1 MLHLP
6 HCFKP
11 SLMLYNGSKEVL
23 GMAYQPEAELEK
35 KLYSQLVN
43 QGYKA
48 VQIPDYEAL
57 LDNFKQQLNIFNKHK
72 LNGQPLTDTE
82 FKRILTL
89 IEGKSIYDS
98 AKILRDKLLI
108 EREDGTQLYVELMN
122 TKDWCKNLFQVT
134 TQTTV
139 KGIYTNR
146 YDVTILINGLPLVQI
161 ELKRRGLDFK
171 EAFNQIQ
178 RYRRHSFNGLYR
190 FLQIFVVSNGVDT
203 KYFSNSDYDI
213 QFGFTF
219 FWSDENNELI
229 TNLRDFAGTFL
240 KTCHLA
246 KMISRYM
253 VINDTDKALMVMRP
267 YQVYAVEAL
276 VRRATETNN
285 NGFIWHTTGSGK
297 TLTSFKAGQI
307 LADEESIKKVFFLV
321 DRQDLDSQTIAEFNK
336 FQKGAVDRTDK
347 TEILIEQIKNPM
359 KRFIVT
365 TIQKM
370 NNAIK
375 NPKYTKV
382 MEPYKQEH
390 VVFIIDEC
398 HRSQFGDMRK
408 EIDHHFQNAQYF
420 GFTGT
425 PRFVENKS
433 QDGRTTAD
441 LFEKC
446 LHYYLIKD
454 AIRDGNVLGFSVE
467 YIRTFNANIDENDKT
482 KVQAIDTDEVWHDER
497 RLNLIA
503 DHILNNH
510 ARRSK
515 SKGYCAMFAVD
526 SIPTLIKYYDIFKA
540 KNHDF
545 KIAGIYSYGQ
555 NEESDGTGE
564 HSRESLD
571 RIIADYNKI
580 YDTDYSTE
588 TWDRYFSD
596 VSKKMKKAQIDILL
610 VVKMFL
616 TGFDSKPLNTLYV
629 DKNMVY
635 HDLLQAYS
643 RTNRVEKSTKPYGN
657 IVCYRNLK
665 DHTDA
670 AIQLFSRTDNV
681 DTVLMGSYDEYLK
694 VFKEAIKNLRNITVI
709 PEEVDEL
716 EREEDKRKFIIAFK
730 NVTKLLQRL
739 QSFSDFEFN
748 EKELTISQQSY
759 EDFKS
764 KYFKLYED
772 FKRSEVPKE
781 SILHDI
787 DFELELMHTDKINV
801 GYILNLLAGLNTEN
815 ETERD
820 KEIRFIK
827 QELDRA
833 SDPKLRLKI
842 ELIKNFL
849 DKVAPTL
856 SSNESVMDAY
866 HRYEEEMS
874 EQELST
880 FAKEI
885 DIEDSVLR
893 EQVATYGYSNIIEKD
908 TIMDSL
914 PGSFLKK
921 NKAIKAITSF
931 IHEFTEKYGA

>member
-1 MLHLP
+1 M
-6 HCFKP
+6 
-11 SLMLYNGSKEVL
+11 G
-23 GMAYQPEAELEK
+23 YQPEAQLEK
-35 KLYSQLVN
+35 NLHSQLVN
-43 QGYKA
+43 QGYKSVKIA
-48 VQIPDYEAL
+48 DYDAL
-57 LDNFKQQLNIFNKHK
+57 LTNFKNQLNQFNEHK
-72 LNGQPLTDTE
+72 LDGQPLTDIE

-139 KGIYTNR
+139 KGTYTNR

-178 RYRRHSFNGLYR
+178 RYRRHTFNGLYR

-219 FWSDENNELI
+219 FWTDENNELI
-229 TNLRDFAGTFL
+229 TNLQDFASAFL
-240 KTCHLA
+240 KPCHLA

-276 VRRATETNN
+276 VQRATETNN
-285 NGFIWHTTGSGK
+285 NGYIWHTTGSGK

-307 LADEESIKKVFFLV
+307 LADEESIKKVFFLI

-347 TEILIEQIKNPM
+347 TEILIEQIQNPM

-370 NNAIK
+370 NNAVK
-375 NPKYTKV
+375 NPKYAKV
-382 MEPYKQEH
+382 MEPYKQDH

-408 EIDHHFQNAQYF
+408 EIDQHFKNAQYF

-446 LHYYLIKD
+446 LHHYLIKD

-467 YIRTFNANIDENDKT
+467 YIRTFNANIDETDDT
-482 KVQAIDTDEVWHDER
+482 KVQAINTDEVWHDER
-497 RLNLIA
+497 RLNLVA
-503 DHILNNH
+503 DHIIDNH
-510 ARRSK
+510 LRRSK

-526 SIPTLIKYYDIFKA
+526 SIPTLIKYYDIFKS
-540 KNHDF
+540 KNHDL

-555 NEESDGTGE
+555 NEDSDGTGE

-571 RIIADYNKI
+571 RMIVDYNKM
-580 YDTDYSTE
+580 YDTDFSTE

-596 VSKKMKKAQIDILL
+596 VSKKAKNAQVDILL

-665 DHTDA
+665 DNTDA
-670 AIQLFSRTDNV
+670 AIKLFSRTDNV

-694 VFKEAIKNLRNITVI
+694 AFKEAVKNLRGIAVI

-716 EREEDKRKFIIAFK
+716 EREEDKRQFIIAFK
-730 NVTKLLQRL
+730 NVTKFLQRL
-739 QSFSDFEFN
+739 QSFSDFEFD
-748 EKELTISQQSY
+748 ETELTISQQSY

-764 KYFKLYED
+764 KYFKVYEN

-801 GYILNLLAGLNTEN
+801 SYILNLIASLNTEN
-815 ETERD
+815 EKERD

-827 QELDRA
+827 QELDHA

-842 ELIKNFL
+842 ELIKGFL

-856 SSNESVMDAY
+856 TPAESVIDAY
-866 HRYEEEMS
+866 NRYEEEMS
-874 EQELST
+874 DQELTT
-880 FAKEI
+880 FAKEVN
-885 DIEDSVLR
+885 IEDSVLR
-893 EQVATYGYSNIIEKD
+893 EQVSTYEYSNLIEKNA
-908 TIMDSL
+908 IMDSL
-914 PGSFLKK
+914 SGSFLKK
-921 NKAIKAITSF
+921 NKAIKAISSF
-931 IHEFTEKYGA
+931 IRDFTEKYGA

>member
-1 MLHLP
+1 M
-6 HCFKP
+6 
-11 SLMLYNGSKEVL
+11 G
-23 GMAYQPEAELEK
+23 YQSEAQLEK
-35 KLYSQLVN
+35 NLHTQLVN
-43 QGYKA
+43 LGYQPVKIA
-48 VQIPDYEAL
+48 DYEAL
-57 LDNFKQQLNIFNKHK
+57 LTNFKNQLNQFNEHK
-72 LNGQPLTDTE
+72 LDGHPLTDIE

-108 EREDGTQLYVELMN
+108 EREDGSQLYVELMN

-139 KGIYTNR
+139 KGTYTNR

-178 RYRRHSFNGLYR
+178 RYRRHTFHGLYR

-203 KYFSNSDYDI
+203 KYFSNSDFDI

-229 TNLRDFAGTFL
+229 TNLQNFASAFL
-240 KTCHLA
+240 KPCHLA

-276 VRRATETNN
+276 VQRATETNN
-285 NGFIWHTTGSGK
+285 NGYIWHTTGSGK

-307 LADEESIKKVFFLV
+307 LADEERIKKVFFLV
-321 DRQDLDSQTIAEFNK
+321 DRQDLDSQTISEFNK

-347 TEILIEQIKNPM
+347 TEILIEQIQNPM

-370 NNAIK
+370 NNAVK
-375 NPKYTKV
+375 NPKYAQV
-382 MEPYKQEH
+382 MEPYKQER

-408 EIDHHFQNAQYF
+408 EIDQHFQNAQYF

-446 LHYYLIKD
+446 LHHYLIKD

-467 YIRTFNANIDENDKT
+467 YIRTFNAKIDETDDT
-482 KVQAIDTDEVWHDER
+482 EVQAIDTDEVWHDER
-497 RLNLIA
+497 RLNLVA
-503 DHILNNH
+503 DHIIDNH
-510 ARRSK
+510 LRRSK
-515 SKGYCAMFAVD
+515 SKGYCAMFTVD
-526 SIPTLIKYYDIFKA
+526 SIPTLIKYYDILKS
-540 KNHDF
+540 KNHDL

-555 NEESDGTGE
+555 NEDSDGTGE
-564 HSRESLD
+564 HSREALD
-571 RIIADYNKI
+571 RMIADYNTM
-580 YDTDYSTE
+580 YDTDFSTE

-596 VSKKMKKAQIDILL
+596 VSKKVKNAQIDILL

-665 DHTDA
+665 DNTDD
-670 AIQLFSRTDNV
+670 AIKLFSRTDNV
-681 DTVLMGSYDEYLK
+681 DTVLMGSYEEYLQA
-694 VFKEAIKNLRNITVI
+694 FREAVKNLRKITVI

-716 EREEDKRKFIIAFK
+716 EREEDKRQFIIAFK
-730 NVTKLLQRL
+730 NVTKFLQRL
-739 QSFSDFEFN
+739 QSFSDFKFDET
-748 EKELTISQQSY
+748 ELTISQQSY

-764 KYFKLYED
+764 KYFKVYED

-801 GYILNLLAGLNTEN
+801 SYILNLIANLNTEN
-815 ETERD
+815 EKERD

-827 QELDRA
+827 QELDHA

-842 ELIKNFL
+842 ELIKGFL

-856 SSNESVMDAY
+856 APHESVMDAY
-866 HRYEEEMS
+866 NRYEEEMS
-874 EQELST
+874 EQELAT
-880 FAKEI
+880 FAKEV

-893 EQVATYGYSNIIEKD
+893 EQVSTYEYSNLIEKNA
-908 TIMDSL
+908 IMDSL
-914 PGSFLKK
+914 SGSFLKK

-931 IHEFTEKYGA
+931 IRDFAEKYGA

>member
-1 MLHLP
+1 M
-6 HCFKP
+6 
-11 SLMLYNGSKEVL
+11 
-23 GMAYQPEAELEK
+23 
-35 KLYSQLVN
+35 
-43 QGYKA
+43 
-48 VQIPDYEAL
+48 
-57 LDNFKQQLNIFNKHK
+57 
-72 LNGQPLTDTE
+72 
-82 FKRILTL
+82 
-89 IEGKSIYDS
+89 
-98 AKILRDKLLI
+98 
-108 EREDGTQLYVELMN
+108 
-122 TKDWCKNLFQVT
+122 
-134 TQTTV
+134 
-139 KGIYTNR
+139 
-146 YDVTILINGLPLVQI
+146 
-161 ELKRRGLDFK
+161 
-171 EAFNQIQ
+171 
-178 RYRRHSFNGLYR
+178 
-190 FLQIFVVSNGVDT
+190 
-203 KYFSNSDYDI
+203 
-213 QFGFTF
+213 
-219 FWSDENNELI
+219 
-229 TNLRDFAGTFL
+229 
-240 KTCHLA
+240 
-246 KMISRYM
+246 
-253 VINDTDKALMVMRP
+253 
-267 YQVYAVEAL
+267 
-276 VRRATETNN
+276 
-285 NGFIWHTTGSGK
+285 
-297 TLTSFKAGQI
+297 TSFKAGQI
-307 LADEESIKKVFFLV
+307 LSDEESIKKVFFLV

-347 TEILIEQIKNPM
+347 TEILIEQIQNPM

-375 NPKYTKV
+375 NPKYVKI
-382 MEPYKQEH
+382 MEPYKQEK

-425 PRFVENKS
+425 PRFIENKS

-441 LFEKC
+441 LFDKC

-467 YIRTFNANIDENDKT
+467 YVRTFNANIDETDAT

-497 RLNLIA
+497 RLNLVA
-503 DHILNNH
+503 DHIIDNH
-510 ARRSK
+510 QRRSK

-526 SIPTLIKYYDIFKA
+526 SIPTLIKYYDIFKS
-540 KNHDF
+540 KNHDL
-545 KIAGIYSYGQ
+545 KIAGIFSYGQ

-564 HSRESLD
+564 HSREALD
-571 RIIADYNKI
+571 RMISDYNQM
-580 YDTDYSTE
+580 YDTDFSTE

-596 VSKKMKKAQIDILL
+596 VSKKVKNAQIDILL

-665 DHTDA
+665 EKTDE
-670 AIQLFSRTDNV
+670 AIKLFSRTDNV

-694 VFKEAIKNLRNITVI
+694 AFKEAVKNLRDVAVI

-716 EREEDKRKFIIAFK
+716 EREEDKRQFIIAFK
-730 NVTKLLQRL
+730 NVTKFLQRL
-739 QSFSDFEFN
+739 QSFSDFEFD
-748 EKELTISQQSY
+748 ETELTISQQSY

-764 KYFKLYED
+764 KYFKVYED

-801 GYILNLLAGLNTEN
+801 SYILNLVANLNTEN
-815 ETERD
+815 EKERD

-827 QELDRA
+827 QELDHA

-842 ELIKNFL
+842 ELIKGFL

-856 SSNESVMDAY
+856 AANESVMDAY
-866 HRYEEEMS
+866 NRYEEEMS

-880 FAKEI
+880 FAKQVN
-885 DIEDSVLR
+885 IEDSVLR
-893 EQVATYGYSNIIEKD
+893 EQVSAYEYSSLIEKNE
-908 TIMDSL
+908 IMDNLS
-914 PGSFLKK
+914 GSFLKK

-931 IHEFTEKYGA
+931 IRDFTEKYGA

>member
-1 MLHLP
+1 M
-6 HCFKP
+6 
-11 SLMLYNGSKEVL
+11 G
-23 GMAYQPEAELEK
+23 YQPEAQLEK
-35 KLYSQLVN
+35 NLHKQLVD
-43 QGYKA
+43 QGYKP
-48 VQIPDYEAL
+48 VKIKDYEAL
-57 LDNFKQQLNIFNKHK
+57 LANFKQQLNIFNEHK
-72 LNGQPLTDTE
+72 LNGQPLSDIE
-82 FKRILTL
+82 FNRILTL

-139 KGIYTNR
+139 KGTYTNR

-178 RYRRHSFNGLYR
+178 RYRRHTFNGLYR

-219 FWSDENNELI
+219 FWSDEKNELI
-229 TNLRDFAGTFL
+229 TNLQEFSSAFL
-240 KTCHLA
+240 KPCHLA

-253 VINDTDKALMVMRP
+253 IINDTDKALMVMRP

-276 VRRATETNN
+276 VQRATETKN
-285 NGFIWHTTGSGK
+285 NGYIWHTTGSGK

-321 DRQDLDSQTIAEFNK
+321 DRQDLDSQTISEFNK

-347 TEILIEQIKNPM
+347 TEILIEQIQNPM

-375 NPKYTKV
+375 NPKYAKI
-382 MEPYKQEH
+382 MAPYKQER

-408 EIDHHFQNAQYF
+408 EIDQHFQGAQYF

-446 LHYYLIKD
+446 LHHYLIKD

-467 YIRTFNANIDENDKT
+467 YIRTFNANIDESDKT
-482 KVQAIDTDEVWHDER
+482 EVHAINTDEVWHDER
-497 RLNLIA
+497 RLNLVA
-503 DHILNNH
+503 DHIIDNH
-510 ARRSK
+510 QRRSK
-515 SKGYCAMFAVD
+515 SKGYCGMFAVD
-526 SIPTLIKYYDIFKA
+526 SIATLIKYYHILKS
-540 KNHDF
+540 KNHDL

-555 NEESDGTGE
+555 NEDSDGTSE
-564 HSRESLD
+564 HSREALD
-571 RIIADYNKI
+571 RMISDYNKI
-580 YDTDYSTE
+580 YETDFSTE

-596 VSKKMKKAQIDILL
+596 VSKKVKNAQVDILL

-629 DKNMVY
+629 DKKMVY
-635 HDLLQAYS
+635 HDLVQAYS

-657 IVCYRNLK
+657 IVNYRNLK
-665 DHTDA
+665 DNTDE
-670 AIQLFSRTDNV
+670 AIKLFSRTDNV
-681 DTVLMGSYDEYLK
+681 DTVLMGSYEEYLK
-694 VFKEAIKNLRNITVI
+694 AFKDAVKNLRSIAVI

-730 NVTKLLQRL
+730 SVTKFLQRL
-739 QSFSDFEFN
+739 QSFSDFKFD

-764 KYFKLYED
+764 KYFKVYED
-772 FKRSEVPKE
+772 FKRSEIPKE

-801 GYILNLLAGLNTEN
+801 SYILNLIATLNTEN
-815 ETERD
+815 NKERD

-827 QELDRA
+827 QELDHA

-842 ELIKNFL
+842 ELIKGFL

-856 SSNESVMDAY
+856 TPSDSVMDAY
-866 HRYEEEMS
+866 NRYEEAMS
-874 EQELST
+874 EQELES
-880 FAKEI
+880 FAKRVDI
-885 DIEDSVLR
+885 DDGVLR
-893 EQVATYGYSNIIEKD
+893 EQVSTYEYSNLIEKNV
-908 TIMDSL
+908 IMDSL

-931 IHEFTEKYGA
+931 IHDFSEKYGA

>member
-1 MLHLP
+1 M
-6 HCFKP
+6 
-11 SLMLYNGSKEVL
+11 MG
-23 GMAYQPEAELEK
+23 YQSEAQLEK
-35 KLYSQLVN
+35 NLHTQLVN
-43 QGYKA
+43 QGYQPVRIA
-48 VQIPDYEAL
+48 DYSAL
-57 LDNFKQQLNIFNKHK
+57 LTNFKNQLNQFNEHK
-72 LNGQPLTDTE
+72 LDGQPLTDIE

-108 EREDGTQLYVELMN
+108 EREDGSQLYVELMN

-139 KGIYTNR
+139 KGTYTNR

-178 RYRRHSFNGLYR
+178 RYRRHTFNGLYR

-203 KYFSNSDYDI
+203 KYFSNSDSDI

-219 FWSDENNELI
+219 FWTDENNELI
-229 TNLRDFAGTFL
+229 TNLQNFSSAFL
-240 KTCHLA
+240 KPCHLA
-246 KMISRYM
+246 KMIGRYM

-267 YQVYAVEAL
+267 YQLYAVEAL
-276 VRRATETNN
+276 VQRATDTNN
-285 NGFIWHTTGSGK
+285 NGYIWHTTGSGK

-307 LADEESIKKVFFLV
+307 LADEENIKKVFFLV

-347 TEILIEQIKNPM
+347 TEILIEQIQNPM

-370 NNAIK
+370 NNAVK
-375 NPKYTKV
+375 NTKYVKV

-408 EIDHHFQNAQYF
+408 EIDQHFKNAQYF

-446 LHYYLIKD
+446 LHHYLIKD

-467 YIRTFNANIDENDKT
+467 YIRTFNANIDETDNT

-503 DHILNNH
+503 DHIIDNH
-510 ARRSK
+510 QRRAK
-515 SKGYCAMFAVD
+515 SKGYCAMFTVD
-526 SIPTLIKYYDIFKA
+526 SIPTLIKYYDIFKS
-540 KNHDF
+540 KNHDL

-564 HSRESLD
+564 HSREALD
-571 RIIADYNKI
+571 RMIEDYNKI
-580 YDTDYSTE
+580 YDTDFSTE

-596 VSKKMKKAQIDILL
+596 VSKKVKNAQIDILL

-665 DHTDA
+665 EKTDD
-670 AIQLFSRTDNV
+670 AIKLFSRTDNV
-681 DTVLMGSYDEYLK
+681 DTVLMGSYAEYLK
-694 VFKEAIKNLRNITVI
+694 AFKEAVKNLREIAII

-716 EREEDKRKFIIAFK
+716 EREEEKRQFIVAFK

-739 QSFSDFEFN
+739 QSFSDFEFD
-748 EKELTISQQSY
+748 ETELTISQQSY

-764 KYFKLYED
+764 KYFKVYED

-801 GYILNLLAGLNTEN
+801 SYILNLIANLNTEN
-815 ETERD
+815 EKERD

-827 QELDRA
+827 QELDHA
-833 SDPKLRLKI
+833 SDPKLRLKV
-842 ELIKNFL
+842 ELIKGFL

-856 SSNESVMDAY
+856 APNESVMDAY
-866 HRYEEEMS
+866 NRYEEEMS
-874 EQELST
+874 EQELSS
-880 FAKEI
+880 FAKEV

-893 EQVATYGYSNIIEKD
+893 EQVSTYEYSSIIEKNA
-908 TIMDSL
+908 IMDSL
-914 PGSFLKK
+914 SGSFLKK
-921 NKAIKAITSF
+921 NKTIKAITSF
-931 IHEFTEKYGA
+931 IRDFTEKYGS

>member
-1 MLHLP
+1 M
-6 HCFKP
+6 
-11 SLMLYNGSKEVL
+11 G
-23 GMAYQPEAELEK
+23 YQPEAQLEK
-35 KLYSQLVN
+35 NLHKQLVD
-43 QGYKA
+43 QSYKA
-48 VQIPDYEAL
+48 VKIADYDAL
-57 LDNFKQQLNIFNKHK
+57 LTNFKQQLNTFNEHK
-72 LNGQPLTDTE
+72 LNGQPLTDIE

-108 EREDGTQLYVELMN
+108 EREDGTQLYVELLN
-122 TKDWCKNLFQVT
+122 TKEWCKNLFQVT

-139 KGIYTNR
+139 KGTYTNR

-178 RYRRHSFNGLYR
+178 RYRRHTFTGLYR

-219 FWSDENNELI
+219 FWSDEKNELI
-229 TNLRDFAGTFL
+229 TNLQDFSSTFL
-240 KTCHLA
+240 KPCHLA

-253 VINDTDKALMVMRP
+253 IINDTDKALMVMRP

-276 VRRATETNN
+276 VQRATETKN
-285 NGFIWHTTGSGK
+285 NGFVWHTTGSGK

-307 LADEESIKKVFFLV
+307 LSDEESIKKVFFLV
-321 DRQDLDSQTIAEFNK
+321 DRQDLDSQTTAEFNK
-336 FQKGAVDRTDK
+336 FQKGAVDRTEK
-347 TEILIEQIKNPM
+347 TEILIEQIQNPM

-375 NPKYTKV
+375 NPRYAKI
-382 MEPYKQEH
+382 MEPYKQER

-408 EIDHHFQNAQYF
+408 EIDQHFQDAQYF

-446 LHYYLIKD
+446 LHHYLIKD

-467 YIRTFNANIDENDKT
+467 YIRTFNAKIDETDDT
-482 KVQAIDTDEVWHDER
+482 EVHAINTDEVWHDER
-497 RLNLIA
+497 RLNLVA
-503 DHILNNH
+503 DHILANH
-510 ARRSK
+510 LRRSK
-515 SKGYCAMFAVD
+515 SKQYCAMFAVD
-526 SIPTLIKYYDIFKA
+526 SIPTLIKYYDILKS
-540 KNHDF
+540 KNHDL

-555 NEESDGTGE
+555 NEDSDGTSE
-564 HSRESLD
+564 HSREALD
-571 RIIADYNKI
+571 RMIKDYNKM
-580 YDTDYSTE
+580 YETDFSTE

-596 VSKKMKKAQIDILL
+596 VSKKVKNAQVDILL

-635 HDLLQAYS
+635 HDLVQAYS

-665 DHTDA
+665 NNTDE
-670 AIQLFSRTDNV
+670 AIKLFSRTDNV

-694 VFKEAIKNLRNITVI
+694 AFKEAVKNLRNIAVI
-709 PEEVDEL
+709 PEEIDEL

-730 NVTKLLQRL
+730 NVTKFLQRL
-739 QSFSDFEFN
+739 QSFSNFEFD
-748 EKELTISQQSY
+748 ETELSISQQSY
-759 EDFKS
+759 EDYKS
-764 KYFKLYED
+764 KYFKVYED

-801 GYILNLLAGLNTEN
+801 SYILNLVANLNTEN
-815 ETERD
+815 KKERD

-827 QELDRA
+827 QELDHA

-842 ELIKNFL
+842 DLIKGFL

-856 SSNESVMDAY
+856 TPKDSVIDAY
-866 HRYEEEMS
+866 NRYEENMS
-874 EQELST
+874 EEELES
-880 FAKEI
+880 FAKEV

-893 EQVATYGYSNIIEKD
+893 EQVSTYEYSNLIEKNV
-908 TIMDSL
+908 IMDSL

-921 NKAIKAITSF
+921 NKAIKVITSF
-931 IHEFTEKYGA
+931 IRDFSEKYGA

>member
-1 MLHLP
+1 M
-6 HCFKP
+6 
-11 SLMLYNGSKEVL
+11 G
-23 GMAYQPEAELEK
+23 YQSEAALEK
-35 KLYSQLVN
+35 NLHSQLVN
-43 QGYKA
+43 LGYQA
-48 VQIPDYEAL
+48 VKVADYEAL
-57 LDNFKQQLNIFNKHK
+57 LANFKQQLNTFNQHK

-139 KGIYTNR
+139 IGTYVNR

-178 RYRRHSFNGLYR
+178 RYRRHTFNGLYR

-219 FWSDENNELI
+219 FWTDENNELI
-229 TNLRDFAGTFL
+229 TNLQDFSRAFMQP
-240 KTCHLA
+240 CHLA

-276 VRRATETNN
+276 VKRATETNN
-285 NGFIWHTTGSGK
+285 NGYIWHTTGSGK

-307 LADEESIKKVFFLV
+307 LADEESITKVFFLV

-347 TEILIEQIKNPM
+347 TEILIEQIQNPM

-375 NPKYTKV
+375 NPKYAHI
-382 MEPYKQEH
+382 MEPYKQES

-408 EIDHHFQNAQYF
+408 EIDHHFKNAQYF

-425 PRFVENKS
+425 PRFEENKS

-467 YIRTFNANIDENDKT
+467 YIRTFNAKINENDKT
-482 KVQAIDTDEVWHDER
+482 TVPGIDTDEVWHDER
-497 RLNLIA
+497 RLNLVA
-503 DHILNNH
+503 DHIIENH
-510 ARRSK
+510 QRRSK

-526 SIPTLIKYYDIFKA
+526 SIPTLIKYYDIFKS
-540 KNHDF
+540 KNHNL

-564 HSRESLD
+564 HSREALD
-571 RIIADYNKI
+571 RMIDDYNEM
-580 YDTDYSTE
+580 YETDYSTE

-596 VSKKMKKAQIDILL
+596 VSKKVKNAQIDILF

-643 RTNRVEKSTKPYGN
+643 RTNRVEKATKPYGN

-665 DHTDA
+665 ENTDE
-670 AIQLFSRTDNV
+670 AIKLFSRTDNV
-681 DTVLMGSYDEYLK
+681 DTVLMGSYEEYLK
-694 VFKEAIKNLRNITVI
+694 AFKEAVKNLREIATI
-709 PEEVDEL
+709 PEDVDEL
-716 EREEDKRKFIIAFK
+716 EREEDKRSFIVAFK
-730 NVTKLLQRL
+730 NVTKFLQRL
-739 QSFSDFEFN
+739 QSFSDFEFD
-748 EKELTISQQSY
+748 ETELTISQQSY
-759 EDFKS
+759 EDYKS
-764 KYFKLYED
+764 KYFKVYED
-772 FKRSEVPKE
+772 FKRTEVPKE

-801 GYILNLLAGLNTEN
+801 SYILNLIANLNTEN
-815 ETERD
+815 NEERER
-820 KEIRFIK
+820 EIRFIK
-827 QELDRA
+827 QELDHA

-842 ELIKNFL
+842 DLIKGFL

-856 SSNESVMDAY
+856 APNESVIDAY
-866 HRYEEEMS
+866 NRYEEEMS
-874 EQELST
+874 EHELAM
-880 FAKEI
+880 FAKTV
-885 DIEDSVLR
+885 DIEDSILR
-893 EQVATYGYSNIIEKD
+893 EQVSTYEYSNLIEKNA
-908 TIMDSL
+908 IMDSL
-914 PGSFLKK
+914 SGSFLKK
-921 NKAIKAITSF
+921 NKAIKAIASF
-931 IHEFTEKYGA
+931 IRDFTEKYGA

>member
-1 MLHLP
+1 M
-6 HCFKP
+6 
-11 SLMLYNGSKEVL
+11 G
-23 GMAYQPEAELEK
+23 YQSEAQLEK
-35 KLYSQLVN
+35 KLHIKLVD
-43 QGYKA
+43 QGYQPVKIA
-48 VQIPDYEAL
+48 DYDAL
-57 LDNFKQQLNIFNKHK
+57 LTNFKNQLNLFNEPK
-72 LNGQPLTDTE
+72 LGGQPLTDIE

-89 IEGKSIYDS
+89 IEGKSIYNS

-139 KGIYTNR
+139 KGTYTNR

-178 RYRRHSFNGLYR
+178 RYRRHTFNGLYR

-213 QFGFTF
+213 QFGLTF
-219 FWSDENNELI
+219 FWADKNNELI
-229 TNLRDFAGTFL
+229 TNLKDFTSAFL
-240 KTCHLA
+240 KPCHLA

-267 YQVYAVEAL
+267 YQMYAVEAL
-276 VRRATETNN
+276 VQRATETSN
-285 NGFIWHTTGSGK
+285 NGYIWHTTGSGK

-321 DRQDLDSQTIAEFNK
+321 DRQDLDTQTITEFNK

-347 TEILIEQIKNPM
+347 TEILIEQIQDPM
-359 KRFIVT
+359 RKFIVT

-375 NPKYTKV
+375 KPKYTKV
-382 MEPYKQEH
+382 MELYKQEH

-398 HRSQFGDMRK
+398 HRSQFGDMRN
-408 EIDHHFQNAQYF
+408 EISKYFQNAQYF

-425 PRFVENKS
+425 PRFVDNKS

-441 LFEKC
+441 LFDKC
-446 LHYYLIKD
+446 LHHYLIKD

-467 YIRTFNANIDENDKT
+467 YIRTFNARIDETDDT

-497 RLNLIA
+497 RLELVA
-503 DHILNNH
+503 DHIIDNH
-510 ARRSK
+510 LRRSK
-515 SKGYCAMFAVD
+515 SKGYCAMFAID
-526 SIPTLIKYYDIFKA
+526 SIPTLIKYYDIFKS
-540 KNHDF
+540 KHHDL

-555 NEESDGTGE
+555 NEDSDGTSE
-564 HSRESLD
+564 HSREALD
-571 RIIADYNKI
+571 RMIADYNKM
-580 YDTDYSTE
+580 YDTDFSTE

-596 VSKKMKKAQIDILL
+596 VSRKVKRAQIDILL

-629 DKNMVY
+629 DKNMAY

-665 DHTDA
+665 ENTDD
-670 AIQLFSRTDNV
+670 AIKLFSKTDNV

-694 VFKEAIKNLRNITVI
+694 AFKEAVRNLRAITVI

-716 EREEDKRKFIIAFK
+716 ESEEDKRQFIIAFK

-739 QSFSDFEFN
+739 QSFSDFEFD

-764 KYFKLYED
+764 KYFKVYEG
-772 FKRSEVPKE
+772 FKRSEAPKE
-781 SILHDI
+781 SILYDI

-801 GYILNLLAGLNTEN
+801 SYILNLIASLNTEN
-815 ETERD
+815 EKERA

-827 QELDRA
+827 QELDHA

-842 ELIKNFL
+842 ELIKEFL

-856 SSNESVMDAY
+856 TPGESVIDAY
-866 HRYEEEMS
+866 NRYEEEMS
-874 EQELST
+874 EQELSA

-885 DIEDSVLR
+885 EIEDSVLR
-893 EQVATYGYSNIIEKD
+893 EQVSTYEYSNLIEKNA
-908 TIMDSL
+908 IMDSL
-914 PGSFLKK
+914 TGSFLKK
-921 NKAIKAITSF
+921 NKTIKAITSF
-931 IHEFTEKYGA
+931 IRNFTEKYGA

>member
-1 MLHLP
+1 M
-6 HCFKP
+6 
-11 SLMLYNGSKEVL
+11 G
-23 GMAYQPEAELEK
+23 YQPEAQLEK
-35 KLYSQLVN
+35 NLHTQLVN
-43 QGYKA
+43 LGYESVKIA
-48 VQIPDYEAL
+48 DYDAL
-57 LDNFKQQLNIFNKHK
+57 LTNFKNQLNQFNEHK
-72 LNGQPLTDTE
+72 LDGQPLTDIE

-139 KGIYTNR
+139 KGVYTNR

-178 RYRRHSFNGLYR
+178 RYRRHTFSGLYR

-219 FWSDENNELI
+219 FWTDENNGLI
-229 TNLRDFAGTFL
+229 TNLQDFASAFL
-240 KTCHLA
+240 KPCHLA

-253 VINDTDKALMVMRP
+253 IINDTDKALMVMRP

-276 VRRATETNN
+276 VQRATETNN
-285 NGFIWHTTGSGK
+285 NGYIWHTTGSGK

-307 LADEESIKKVFFLV
+307 LADEENIKKVFFLV
-321 DRQDLDSQTIAEFNK
+321 DRQDLDSQTISEFNK

-347 TEILIEQIKNPM
+347 TEILIEQIQNPM

-370 NNAIK
+370 NNAVK
-375 NPKYTKV
+375 NTKYTKT

-408 EIDHHFQNAQYF
+408 EIDQHFQNAQYF

-425 PRFVENKS
+425 PRFIENKS

-446 LHYYLIKD
+446 LHHYLIKD
-454 AIRDGNVLGFSVE
+454 AIRDSNVLGFSVE
-467 YIRTFNANIDENDKT
+467 YLRTFNANIDETDDT
-482 KVQAIDTDEVWHDER
+482 KVQAINTDEVWHDER
-497 RLNLIA
+497 RLNLVA
-503 DHILNNH
+503 DHIIDNH
-510 ARRSK
+510 LRRSK
-515 SKGYCAMFAVD
+515 DKGYCAMFAVD
-526 SIPTLIKYYDIFKA
+526 SIPTLIKYYDIFKS
-540 KNHDF
+540 KNHNL

-571 RIIADYNKI
+571 RMIADYNKT
-580 YDTDYSTE
+580 YDTDFSTE

-596 VSKKMKKAQIDILL
+596 VSKKVKNAQVDILL

-665 DHTDA
+665 DNTDE
-670 AIQLFSRTDNV
+670 AIKLFSRTDNV
-681 DTVLMGSYDEYLK
+681 DTVLMGSYDDYLES
-694 VFKEAIKNLRNITVI
+694 FKEAVKNLRGVTII

-716 EREEDKRKFIIAFK
+716 EREEDKRQFIVAFK
-730 NVTKLLQRL
+730 KVTKLLQRL
-739 QSFSDFEFN
+739 QSFSDFEFD
-748 EKELTISQQSY
+748 ETELTISQQSY

-801 GYILNLLAGLNTEN
+801 SYILNLIATLNTKDEK
-815 ETERD
+815 ERD

-827 QELDRA
+827 QELDHA

-842 ELIKNFL
+842 ELIKGFL

-856 SSNESVMDAY
+856 RSEESVIDAY
-866 HRYEEEMS
+866 NRYEEAMS
-874 EQELST
+874 EKELST

-885 DIEDSVLR
+885 QIEDSILR
-893 EQVATYGYSNIIEKD
+893 EQVSTYEYSNLIEKN

-914 PGSFLKK
+914 SGSFLKK

-931 IHEFTEKYGA
+931 IRDFSEKYGA

>member
-1 MLHLP
+1 
-6 HCFKP
+6 
-11 SLMLYNGSKEVL
+11 
-23 GMAYQPEAELEK
+23 MAYQPEAALEK
-35 KLYSQLVN
+35 NLHTQLVN
-43 QGYKA
+43 LGFKA
-48 VQIPDYEAL
+48 VNIPDYDAL
-57 LDNFKQQLNIFNKHK
+57 LANFKQQLNTFNQHK

-134 TQTTV
+134 TQTTI
-139 KGIYTNR
+139 KGTYINR
-146 YDVTILINGLPLVQI
+146 YDVTILVNGLPLVQI

-178 RYRRHSFNGLYR
+178 RYRRHTFNGLYR

-229 TNLRDFAGTFL
+229 TNLQDFASAFL
-240 KTCHLA
+240 QPCHLA

-276 VRRATETNN
+276 VKRATETKN
-285 NGFIWHTTGSGK
+285 NGYIWHTTGSGK

-347 TEILIEQIKNPM
+347 TEILIEQIQNPM

-375 NPKYTKV
+375 NPKYAHI
-382 MEPYKQEH
+382 MESYKQEH

-408 EIDHHFQNAQYF
+408 EIDHHFKNAQYF

-425 PRFVENKS
+425 PRFKENKS

-467 YIRTFNANIDENDKT
+467 YIRTFNAKIDENDKT

-497 RLNLIA
+497 RLNLVA
-503 DHILNNH
+503 DHIIDNH
-510 ARRSK
+510 QRRSK
-515 SKGYCAMFAVD
+515 SKGYCAMLAVD
-526 SIPTLIKYYDIFKA
+526 SISTLIKYYDIFKS
-540 KNHDF
+540 KNHNL

-564 HSRESLD
+564 HSREALD
-571 RIIADYNKI
+571 RMIADYNRTH
-580 YDTDYSTE
+580 DTDFSTE

-596 VSKKMKKAQIDILL
+596 VSKKVKNAQIDILL

-665 DHTDA
+665 DNTDD
-670 AIQLFSRTDNV
+670 AIKLFSRTDNV
-681 DTVLMGSYDEYLK
+681 DTVLMGSYAEYLK
-694 VFKEAIKNLRNITVI
+694 AFKQAVKNLREIAVI
-709 PEEVDEL
+709 PELVDEL
-716 EREEDKRKFIIAFK
+716 EREEDKRNFIVAFK
-730 NVTKLLQRL
+730 NVTKFLQRL
-739 QSFSDFEFN
+739 QSFSDFEFD

-764 KYFKLYED
+764 KYFKVYEN

-801 GYILNLLAGLNTEN
+801 SYILNLIANLNTVN
-815 ETERD
+815 KKERD

-827 QELDRA
+827 QELDHA

-842 ELIKNFL
+842 ELIKGFL

-856 SSNESVMDAY
+856 APDESVMDAY
-866 HRYEEEMS
+866 NRYEEEMS
-874 EQELST
+874 EQELAI
-880 FAKEI
+880 FAKTV

-893 EQVATYGYSNIIEKD
+893 EQVSTYEYSNLIEKNA
-908 TIMDSL
+908 IMDSL
-914 PGSFLKK
+914 SGSFLKK

-931 IHEFTEKYGA
+931 IRDFTEKYGA

>member
-1 MLHLP
+1 M
-6 HCFKP
+6 
-11 SLMLYNGSKEVL
+11 G
-23 GMAYQPEAELEK
+23 YQPEAQLEK
-35 KLYSQLVN
+35 NLHTQLVN
-43 QGYKA
+43 QGYKRVKIA
-48 VQIPDYEAL
+48 DYDAL
-57 LDNFKQQLNIFNKHK
+57 LTNFKNQLNEFNEHK
-72 LNGQPLTDTE
+72 LDGRPLTDIE
-82 FKRILTL
+82 FKRILTR

-98 AKILRDKLLI
+98 ARILRDKLLI
-108 EREDGTQLYVELMN
+108 EREDGTELYVELMN
-122 TKDWCKNLFQVT
+122 TQDWCKNLFQVT
-134 TQTTV
+134 TQTTM
-139 KGIYTNR
+139 KGTYTNR

-178 RYRRHSFNGLYR
+178 RYRRHTFTGLYR

-219 FWSDENNELI
+219 FWTDENNELI
-229 TNLRDFAGTFL
+229 TNLQGFASAFL
-240 KTCHLA
+240 KPCHLA

-253 VINDTDKALMVMRP
+253 VINDSDKALMVMRP

-276 VRRATETNN
+276 VQRATETNN
-285 NGFIWHTTGSGK
+285 NGYIWHTTGSGK

-307 LADEESIKKVFFLV
+307 LADEENIKRVFFLV

-347 TEILIEQIKNPM
+347 TRTLIEQIQNPM

-375 NPKYTKV
+375 NPKYVKV

-408 EIDHHFQNAQYF
+408 EIDKHFQNAQYF

-446 LHYYLIKD
+446 LHHYLIKD

-467 YIRTFNANIDENDKT
+467 YIRTFNAKIDENDDT
-482 KVQAIDTDEVWHDER
+482 KVQAIDTDEVWHDEQ
-497 RLNLIA
+497 RLNLVA
-503 DHILNNH
+503 DHIINNH
-510 ARRSK
+510 QRRSK

-526 SIPTLIKYYDIFKA
+526 SIPTLIKYYDIFKS
-540 KNHDF
+540 KNHDL

-555 NEESDGTGE
+555 NEESDGTDE
-564 HSRESLD
+564 HSREALD
-571 RIIADYNKI
+571 RIIKDYNRI
-580 YDTDYSTE
+580 YETDFSTE

-596 VSKKMKKAQIDILL
+596 VSKKVKKAQVDILL

-665 DHTDA
+665 DNTDD
-670 AIQLFSRTDNV
+670 AIKLFSRTDNV
-681 DTVLMGSYDEYLK
+681 DTVLMGGYDQYLK
-694 VFKEAIKNLRNITVI
+694 AFREAVRNLRTITVI

-716 EREEDKRKFIIAFK
+716 EREEDKRQFIIAFK

-739 QSFSDFEFN
+739 QSFSDFEFD
-748 EKELTISQQSY
+748 ETKLRISQQSY

-764 KYFKLYED
+764 KYFKIYD
-772 FKRSEVPKE
+772 SFKRSEVPKE

-787 DFELELMHTDKINV
+787 DFEIELMHTDKINV
-801 GYILNLLAGLNTEN
+801 SYILNLIASLNTKN
-815 ETERD
+815 KNERD

-827 QELDRA
+827 QELDHA

-856 SSNESVMDAY
+856 TPEESVIEAY

-874 EQELST
+874 EKELST
-880 FAKEI
+880 FAKEL

-893 EQVATYGYSNIIEKD
+893 EQVSTYEYSNLIEKNA
-908 TIMDSL
+908 IMDSL
-914 PGSFLKK
+914 SGSFLKK

-931 IHEFTEKYGA
+931 IRDFTEKYGA

>member
-1 MLHLP
+1 M
-6 HCFKP
+6 
-11 SLMLYNGSKEVL
+11 MG
-23 GMAYQPEAELEK
+23 YQSEAQLEK
-35 KLYSQLVN
+35 NLHTQLVN
-43 QGYKA
+43 QGYQPVK
-48 VQIPDYEAL
+48 ISDYDAL
-57 LDNFKQQLNIFNKHK
+57 LTNFKQQLNQFNKHK
-72 LNGQPLTDTE
+72 LGGQPITDIE

-139 KGIYTNR
+139 KGTYTNR

-178 RYRRHSFNGLYR
+178 RYRRHTFNGLYR

-219 FWSDENNELI
+219 FWTDENNELI
-229 TNLRDFAGTFL
+229 TNLQDFSSAFL
-240 KTCHLA
+240 KPCHLA

-276 VRRATETNN
+276 VQRATETNN
-285 NGFIWHTTGSGK
+285 NGYIWHTTGSGK
-297 TLTSFKAGQI
+297 TLTSFKAAQI

-321 DRQDLDSQTIAEFNK
+321 DRRDLDSQTIQEFNK
-336 FQKGAVDRTDK
+336 FQKGSVNRTEK
-347 TEILIEQIKNPM
+347 TDVLISQIQDSMRN
-359 KRFIVT
+359 FIVT
-365 TIQKM
+365 TIDKM
-370 NNAIK
+370 NNAVK
-375 NPKYTKV
+375 NPKYTKI
-382 MEPYKQEH
+382 MEPYKKER

-408 EIDHHFQNAQYF
+408 EIDQHFQNAQYF

-425 PRFVENKS
+425 PRFIENKS

-446 LHYYLIKD
+446 LHHYLIKD
-454 AIRDGNVLGFSVE
+454 AIRDGNVLGFSIE
-467 YIRTFNANIDENDKT
+467 YIRTFNARINENDNT
-482 KVQAIDTDEVWHDER
+482 KVQAIDTDEVWHDEQ
-497 RLNLIA
+497 RLNLVA
-503 DHILNNH
+503 DHIIDNH
-510 ARRSK
+510 LRRSK

-526 SIPTLIKYYDIFKA
+526 SIPSLIKYYDIFKS
-540 KNHDF
+540 KNHDL

-564 HSRESLD
+564 HSREALD
-571 RIIADYNKI
+571 RMIADYNKI
-580 YDTDYSTE
+580 YDTDFSTQ

-596 VSKKMKKAQIDILL
+596 VSKKVKNAQVDILL

-665 DHTDA
+665 DKTDD
-670 AIQLFSRTDNV
+670 AIKLFSRTDNV

-694 VFKEAIKNLRNITVI
+694 GFKEAVKNLREITVI

-716 EREEDKRKFIIAFK
+716 EREEEKRQFIIAFK

-739 QSFSDFEFN
+739 QSFSDFKFDET
-748 EKELTISQQSY
+748 ELTISQQSY

-764 KYFKLYED
+764 KYFKVYED

-801 GYILNLLAGLNTEN
+801 SYILNLIASLNTEN
-815 ETERD
+815 EKERD
-820 KEIRFIK
+820 KEIRLIK
-827 QELDRA
+827 QELDQA

-842 ELIKNFL
+842 ELIKGFL

-856 SSNESVMDAY
+856 APNASVIDAY
-866 HRYEEEMS
+866 NRYEEEMS

-880 FAKEI
+880 FAKEV

-893 EQVATYGYSNIIEKD
+893 EQVSTYEYSNLIEKNA
-908 TIMDSL
+908 IMDSL
-914 PGSFLKK
+914 SGSFLKK
-921 NKAIKAITSF
+921 NKATKAITSF
-931 IHEFTEKYGA
+931 IRDFTEKYGA

>member
-1 MLHLP
+1 
-6 HCFKP
+6 
-11 SLMLYNGSKEVL
+11 
-23 GMAYQPEAELEK
+23 MAYQSEAELEK
-35 KLYSQLVN
+35 KLHTQLVN
-43 QGYKA
+43 QGFKA
-48 VQIPDYEAL
+48 VKIADYDAL
-57 LDNFKQQLNIFNKHK
+57 LHNFKQQLNEFNKHK
-72 LNGQPLTDTE
+72 LNGQPLTDKE
-82 FKRILTL
+82 FNRILTL
-89 IEGKSIYDS
+89 IEGKSVYES
-98 AKILRDKLLI
+98 SKILRDKLLI
-108 EREDGTQLYVELMN
+108 EREDGTQLYVELLN
-122 TKDWCKNLFQVT
+122 TKEWCKNLFQVT

-139 KGIYTNR
+139 TGKYTNR

-178 RYRRHSFNGLYR
+178 RYRRHTFTGLYR

-229 TNLRDFAGTFL
+229 TNLQDFASAFL
-240 KTCHLA
+240 KPCHIA

-276 VRRATETNN
+276 VKRATETKN
-285 NGFIWHTTGSGK
+285 NGYIWHTTGSGK

-336 FQKGAVDRTDK
+336 FEKGSVDRTDK
-347 TEILIEQIKNPM
+347 TEVLIEQIKNPM

-375 NPKYTKV
+375 SPKYTKI
-382 MEPYKQEH
+382 MEPYKQEN

-408 EIDHHFQNAQYF
+408 EIDRHFQNAQYF

-446 LHYYLIKD
+446 LHHYLIKD

-467 YIRTFNANIDENDKT
+467 YHRTFNANIDESDQT
-482 KVQAIDTDEVWHDER
+482 KVQGIDTDEVWHDER
-497 RLNLIA
+497 RLNLVA
-503 DHILNNH
+503 DHILHNH
-510 ARRSK
+510 VRRSK
-515 SKGYCAMFAVD
+515 SRGYCAMFAVD
-526 SIPTLIKYYDIFKA
+526 SIPTLIKYYDIFKQ
-540 KNHDF
+540 KNHDL
-545 KIAGIYSYGQ
+545 KIAGIFSYGQ
-555 NEESDGTGE
+555 NEESDGTEE
-564 HSRESLD
+564 HSREALD
-571 RIIADYNKI
+571 RMIVDYNKM
-580 YDTDYSTE
+580 YETDYSTE

-596 VSKKMKKAQIDILL
+596 VSKKVKNAQIDILI

-643 RTNRVEKSTKPYGN
+643 RTNRVEKATKPYGN

-665 DHTDA
+665 ENTDN
-670 AIQLFSRTDNV
+670 AIKLFSRTDNV
-681 DTVLMGSYDEYLK
+681 DTVLMGSYEEYLK
-694 VFKEAIKNLRNITVI
+694 AFKAAVKMLRKIAVI

-716 EREEDKRKFIIAFK
+716 EREEEKREFIIAFK
-730 NVTKLLQRL
+730 NVTKTLQRL
-739 QSFSDFEFN
+739 KSFSDFEFD
-748 EKELTISQQSY
+748 EKELTISEQSY

-764 KYFKLYED
+764 KYYKIYED
-772 FKRSEVPKE
+772 FKRSDVVKE
-781 SILHDI
+781 SILQDI
-787 DFELELMHTDKINV
+787 DFELELMHTDRINV
-801 GYILNLLAGLNTEN
+801 GYIMNMIASLTLDDEKARN
-815 ETERD
+815 
-820 KEIRFIK
+820 KEIRLIK
-827 QELDRA
+827 QELDSA
-833 SDPKLRLKI
+833 TDPKLRLKV
-842 ELIKNFL
+842 ELIKDFL

-856 SSNESVMDAY
+856 QASESIMDAY
-866 HRYEEEMS
+866 TRFEEEVG
-874 EQELST
+874 EQELT
-880 FAKEI
+880 KFAEQVEI
-885 DIEDSVLR
+885 NDSILR
-893 EQVATYGYSNIIEKD
+893 EQVATYEYSNLIEKN
-908 TIMDSL
+908 TIMDNLS
-914 PGSFLKK
+914 GSFLKK
-921 NKAIKAITSF
+921 NKVIKKITSF
-931 IHEFTEKYGA
+931 IRDFTDKYGA

>member
-1 MLHLP
+1 
-6 HCFKP
+6 
-11 SLMLYNGSKEVL
+11 
-23 GMAYQPEAELEK
+23 MAYQPEAELEK
-35 KLYSQLVN
+35 KLHTQLVN
-43 QGYKA
+43 QSYKSVKIA
-48 VQIPDYEAL
+48 DYDAL
-57 LDNFKQQLNIFNKHK
+57 LANFKQQLNTFNEHK
-72 LNGQPLTDTE
+72 LNGKPLTNIE

-139 KGIYTNR
+139 KGTYTNR

-178 RYRRHSFNGLYR
+178 RYRRHTLNGLYR

-219 FWSDENNELI
+219 FWTDEKNELI
-229 TNLRDFAGTFL
+229 TNLQDFASAFL
-240 KTCHLA
+240 KPCHLA

-276 VRRATETNN
+276 IQRATETNN

-321 DRQDLDSQTIAEFNK
+321 DRQDLDSQTISEFNK

-347 TEILIEQIKNPM
+347 TEILIEQIQNPM

-370 NNAIK
+370 NNAVK
-375 NPKYTKV
+375 NPKYAKV

-408 EIDHHFQNAQYF
+408 EIDQHFQNAQYF

-446 LHYYLIKD
+446 LHHYLIKD
-454 AIRDGNVLGFSVE
+454 AIRDGNVLGFSIE
-467 YIRTFNANIDENDKT
+467 YIRTFNANIDETDDT
-482 KVQAIDTDEVWHDER
+482 KVQAINTDEVWHDER
-497 RLNLIA
+497 RLNLVA
-503 DHILNNH
+503 DHIIDNH
-510 ARRSK
+510 PRRSK

-526 SIPTLIKYYDIFKA
+526 SIPTLIKYYDIFKS
-540 KNHDF
+540 KNHDL

-555 NEESDGTGE
+555 NEDSDGTGE
-564 HSRESLD
+564 HSREALD
-571 RIIADYNKI
+571 RMIANYNKM
-580 YDTDYSTE
+580 YDTDFSTE
-588 TWDRYFSD
+588 IWNRYFSD
-596 VSKKMKKAQIDILL
+596 VSKKVKNAQIDILL

-665 DHTDA
+665 DNTDD
-670 AIQLFSRTDNV
+670 AIKLFSRTDNV

-694 VFKEAIKNLRNITVI
+694 AFKEAVKNLRNITVI

-716 EREEDKRKFIIAFK
+716 EREEDKRQFIIAFK

-739 QSFSDFEFN
+739 QSFSDFEFD
-748 EKELTISQQSY
+748 ETELKISQQTY

-764 KYFKLYED
+764 KYFKVYED

-801 GYILNLLAGLNTEN
+801 SYILNLIASLNTEN
-815 ETERD
+815 EKERA

-827 QELDRA
+827 QELDHA
-833 SDPKLRLKI
+833 SDPKLRLKT
-842 ELIKNFL
+842 ELIKGFL
-849 DKVAPTL
+849 DKVAPML
-856 SSNESVMDAY
+856 APDESVIDAY
-866 HRYEEEMS
+866 NRYEEEMS

-880 FAKEI
+880 FAKEVH
-885 DIEDSVLR
+885 IEDSVLR
-893 EQVATYGYSNIIEKD
+893 KQVSTYEYSNLIEKNA
-908 TIMDSL
+908 IMDSL
-914 PGSFLKK
+914 SGSFLKK

-931 IHEFTEKYGA
+931 IRDFTEKYGA

>member
-1 MLHLP
+1 ML
-6 HCFKP
+6 
-11 SLMLYNGSKEVL
+11 
-23 GMAYQPEAELEK
+23 A
-35 KLYSQLVN
+35 
-43 QGYKA
+43 
-48 VQIPDYEAL
+48 
-57 LDNFKQQLNIFNKHK
+57 NFKQQLNTFNEHK
-72 LNGQPLTDTE
+72 LNGKPLTNIE

-139 KGIYTNR
+139 KGTYTNR

-178 RYRRHSFNGLYR
+178 RYRRHTLNGLYR

-219 FWSDENNELI
+219 FWTDEKNELI
-229 TNLRDFAGTFL
+229 TNLQDFASAFL
-240 KTCHLA
+240 KPCHLA

-276 VRRATETNN
+276 IQRATETNN

-321 DRQDLDSQTIAEFNK
+321 DRQDLDSQTISEFNK

-347 TEILIEQIKNPM
+347 TEILIEQIQNPM

-370 NNAIK
+370 NNAVK
-375 NPKYTKV
+375 NPKYAKV

-408 EIDHHFQNAQYF
+408 EIDQHFQNAQYF

-446 LHYYLIKD
+446 LHHYLIKD
-454 AIRDGNVLGFSVE
+454 AIRDGNVLGFSIE
-467 YIRTFNANIDENDKT
+467 YIRTFNANIDETDDT
-482 KVQAIDTDEVWHDER
+482 KVQAINTDEVWHDER
-497 RLNLIA
+497 RLNLVA
-503 DHILNNH
+503 DHIIDNH
-510 ARRSK
+510 PRRSK

-526 SIPTLIKYYDIFKA
+526 SIPTLIKYYDIFKS
-540 KNHDF
+540 KNHDL

-555 NEESDGTGE
+555 NEDSDGTGE
-564 HSRESLD
+564 HSREALD
-571 RIIADYNKI
+571 RMIANYNKM
-580 YDTDYSTE
+580 YDTDFSTE
-588 TWDRYFSD
+588 IWNRYFSD
-596 VSKKMKKAQIDILL
+596 VSKKVKNAQIDILL

-665 DHTDA
+665 DNTDD
-670 AIQLFSRTDNV
+670 AIKLFSRTDNV

-694 VFKEAIKNLRNITVI
+694 AFKEAVKNLRNITVI

-716 EREEDKRKFIIAFK
+716 EREEDKRQFIIAFK

-739 QSFSDFEFN
+739 QSFSDFEFD
-748 EKELTISQQSY
+748 ETELKISQQTY

-764 KYFKLYED
+764 KYFKVYED

-801 GYILNLLAGLNTEN
+801 SYILNLIASLNTEN
-815 ETERD
+815 EKERA

-827 QELDRA
+827 QELDHA
-833 SDPKLRLKI
+833 SDPKLRLKT
-842 ELIKNFL
+842 ELIKGFL
-849 DKVAPTL
+849 DKVAPML
-856 SSNESVMDAY
+856 APDESVIDAY
-866 HRYEEEMS
+866 NRYEEEMS

-880 FAKEI
+880 FAKEVH
-885 DIEDSVLR
+885 IEDSVLR
-893 EQVATYGYSNIIEKD
+893 KQVSTYEYSNLIEKNA
-908 TIMDSL
+908 IMDSL
-914 PGSFLKK
+914 SGSFLKK

-931 IHEFTEKYGA
+931 IRDFTEKYGA

>member
-1 MLHLP
+1 MQ
-6 HCFKP
+6 
-11 SLMLYNGSKEVL
+11 EVL
-23 GMAYQPEAELEK
+23 TMGYQSEAQLEK
-35 KLYSQLVN
+35 NLYTQLVN
-43 QGYKA
+43 QGYQPVKIA
-48 VQIPDYEAL
+48 DYDAL
-57 LDNFKQQLNIFNKHK
+57 LTNFKQQINEFNKHK
-72 LNGQPLTDTE
+72 LGGQPLTDIE

-108 EREDGTQLYVELMN
+108 EREDGSQLYVELMN

-139 KGIYTNR
+139 KGTYTNR

-178 RYRRHSFNGLYR
+178 RYRRHTFNGLYR

-213 QFGFTF
+213 QYGFTF
-219 FWSDENNELI
+219 FWTDENNELI
-229 TNLRDFAGTFL
+229 TNLQNFSSAFL
-240 KTCHLA
+240 KPCHLA

-276 VRRATETNN
+276 VQRATETNN

-321 DRQDLDSQTIAEFNK
+321 DRRDLDSQTIQEFNK
-336 FQKGAVDRTDK
+336 FEKGSVDRTEK
-347 TEILIEQIKNPM
+347 TDVLISQILDPM
-359 KRFIVT
+359 RSFIVT
-365 TIQKM
+365 TIDKM
-370 NNAIK
+370 NNAVK
-375 NPKYTKV
+375 NPKYTKI
-382 MEPYKQEH
+382 MEPYKQER

-408 EIDHHFQNAQYF
+408 EIDRHFQNAQYF

-425 PRFVENKS
+425 PRFIENKS

-446 LHYYLIKD
+446 LHHYLIKD

-467 YIRTFNANIDENDKT
+467 YIRTFNAHIDEADNT

-497 RLNLIA
+497 RLNLVA
-503 DHILNNH
+503 DHIIDNH
-510 ARRSK
+510 QRRAK

-526 SIPTLIKYYDIFKA
+526 SIPTLIKYYDIFKS
-540 KNHDF
+540 KNHDL

-564 HSRESLD
+564 HSREALD
-571 RIIADYNKI
+571 RMIADYNKM
-580 YDTDYSTE
+580 YDTDFSTE

-596 VSKKMKKAQIDILL
+596 VSKKVKNAQVDILL

-665 DHTDA
+665 EKTDD
-670 AIQLFSRTDNV
+670 AIKLFSRTDNV
-681 DTVLMGSYDEYLK
+681 DTVLMGSYAEYLK
-694 VFKEAIKNLRNITVI
+694 AFKEAVKNLREIAVI

-716 EREEDKRKFIIAFK
+716 EREEEKRQFIVAFK

-739 QSFSDFEFN
+739 QSFSDFEFD
-748 EKELTISQQSY
+748 ETELTISQQTY

-764 KYFKLYED
+764 KYFKVYED

-801 GYILNLLAGLNTEN
+801 SYILNLIANLNTEN
-815 ETERD
+815 EKERD

-827 QELDRA
+827 QELDHA

-842 ELIKNFL
+842 ELIKGFL

-856 SSNESVMDAY
+856 APNESVMDAY
-866 HRYEEEMS
+866 NRYEETMS
-874 EQELST
+874 EQELSA
-880 FAKEI
+880 FAKEV
-885 DIEDSVLR
+885 DIEDNVLR
-893 EQVATYGYSNIIEKD
+893 EQVSTYEYSSIIEKNA
-908 TIMDSL
+908 IMDSL
-914 PGSFLKK
+914 SGSFLKK
-921 NKAIKAITSF
+921 NKTIKAITSF
-931 IHEFTEKYGA
+931 IRDFTEKYGS

>member
-1 MLHLP
+1 
-6 HCFKP
+6 
-11 SLMLYNGSKEVL
+11 
-23 GMAYQPEAELEK
+23 MAYQSEAALETNLHK
-35 KLYSQLVN
+35 QLVN
-43 QGYKA
+43 QGYQA
-48 VQIPDYEAL
+48 VKIADYDAL
-57 LDNFKQQLNIFNKHK
+57 LTNFKQQLNIFNKHK
-72 LNGQPLTDTE
+72 LNGQPLSDIE

-89 IEGKSIYDS
+89 IEGKSIFDS
-98 AKILRDKLLI
+98 AKILRDKVLI
-108 EREDGTQLYVELMN
+108 EREDGTQLYVELLN

-134 TQTTV
+134 TQTTMTG
-139 KGIYTNR
+139 KYTNR

-178 RYRRHSFNGLYR
+178 RYRRHTFSGLYR

-219 FWSDENNELI
+219 FWTDEKNELI
-229 TNLRDFAGTFL
+229 TNLQNFSRTFL
-240 KTCHLA
+240 QPCHLA

-276 VRRATETNN
+276 VKRATETNN

-297 TLTSFKAGQI
+297 TLTSFKSGQI

-321 DRQDLDSQTIAEFNK
+321 DRQDLDTQTIAEFNK
-336 FQKGAVDRTDK
+336 FQKGSVDRTDK
-347 TEILIEQIKNPM
+347 TDILIDQVKDPM

-375 NPKYTKV
+375 NPRYATI
-382 MEPYKQEH
+382 MEPYKQER

-408 EIDHHFQNAQYF
+408 EIDQHFENAQYF

-446 LHYYLIKD
+446 LHHYLIKD

-467 YIRTFNANIDENDKT
+467 YIRTFNANINEGDDT
-482 KVQAIDTDEVWHDER
+482 KVQGIDTDEVWHDER
-497 RLNLIA
+497 RLNLVA
-503 DHILNNH
+503 DHILDNH
-510 ARRSK
+510 DRRSK
-515 SKGYCAMFAVD
+515 NKGYCALFAVD
-526 SIPTLIKYYDIFKA
+526 SIPTLIKYYDILK
-540 KNHDF
+540 KKDHNL
-545 KIAGIYSYGQ
+545 KIAGIFSYGQ

-571 RIIADYNKI
+571 RMITDYNKTH
-580 YDTDYSTE
+580 DTDFSTE
-588 TWDRYFSD
+588 SWDRYFAD
-596 VSKKMKKAQIDILL
+596 VSKKVKNAQIDILL

-643 RTNRVEKSTKPYGN
+643 RTNRVYKPTKPYGN

-665 DHTDA
+665 DNTDD
-670 AIQLFSRTDNV
+670 AIKLFSSTNNV
-681 DTVLMGSYDEYLK
+681 DTVLMGSYDEYLTA
-694 VFKEAIKNLRNITVI
+694 FKEAVKKLRDIAVI

-716 EREEDKRKFIIAFK
+716 EREEEKREFIVAFK
-730 NVTKLLQRL
+730 GVTKLLQRL

-748 EKELTISQQSY
+748 ETELNISHQSY
-759 EDFKS
+759 EDYKS

-772 FKRSEVPKE
+772 FKRSEVSKE

-787 DFELELMHTDKINV
+787 DFELELMHTDRINV
-801 GYILNLLAGLNTEN
+801 SYIMNLIATLSTEDQN
-815 ETERD
+815 ARE

-827 QELDRA
+827 QELDHA

-842 ELIKNFL
+842 ELIKGFL

-856 SSNESVMDAY
+856 APQESVIDAY
-866 HRYEEEMS
+866 NRYEEEMS
-874 EQELST
+874 EQELTT
-880 FAKEI
+880 FAKNI
-885 DIEDSVLR
+885 DIEDQVLR
-893 EQVATYGYSNIIEKD
+893 EQVSTYEYSNLIEKNA
-908 TIMDSL
+908 IMDSL
-914 PGSFLKK
+914 SGSFLKK
-921 NKAIKAITSF
+921 NKAIKRITSF
-931 IHEFTEKYGA
+931 IRDFSEKYGA

>member
-1 MLHLP
+1 M
-6 HCFKP
+6 
-11 SLMLYNGSKEVL
+11 G
-23 GMAYQPEAELEK
+23 YQPEAELEK
-35 KLYSQLVN
+35 NLHKQLVN

-48 VQIPDYEAL
+48 VKIADYDAL
-57 LDNFKQQLNIFNKHK
+57 LANFKQQLNLFNEHK
-72 LNGQPLTDTE
+72 LNGQPISDIE

-98 AKILRDKLLI
+98 AKILRDKLLV
-108 EREDGTQLYVELMN
+108 EREDGTQLYVELLN

-134 TQTTV
+134 TQTTITG
-139 KGIYTNR
+139 KYTNR

-178 RYRRHSFNGLYR
+178 RYRRHTFTGLYR

-219 FWSDENNELI
+219 FWSDEMNELI
-229 TNLRDFAGTFL
+229 TSLQDFSRAFL
-240 KTCHLA
+240 QPCHLA

-276 VRRATETNN
+276 VKRATETKN
-285 NGFIWHTTGSGK
+285 NGYIWHTTGSGK

-321 DRQDLDSQTIAEFNK
+321 DRRDLDSQTIQEFNK
-336 FQKGAVDRTDK
+336 FQKGSVDRTEK
-347 TEILIEQIKNPM
+347 TDILIEQIKDPM
-359 KRFIVT
+359 RSFIVT
-365 TIQKM
+365 TIDKM
-370 NNAIK
+370 NNAVK
-375 NPKYTKV
+375 NHKYTEV
-382 MEPYKQEH
+382 MAPYRQER

-408 EIDHHFQNAQYF
+408 EIDRHFQNAQYF

-446 LHYYLIKD
+446 LHHYLIKD

-467 YIRTFNANIDENDKT
+467 YIRTFNANINEEDTT

-497 RLNLIA
+497 RLNLVA
-503 DHILNNH
+503 DHILDNH
-510 ARRSK
+510 IRRSK
-515 SKGYCAMFAVD
+515 SKGYCAMFTVD
-526 SIPTLIKYYDIFKA
+526 SIPTLIKYYDIFK
-540 KNHDF
+540 KKDHKL

-564 HSRESLD
+564 HSREALD
-571 RIIADYNKI
+571 RMIVDYNKL
-580 YDTDYSTE
+580 YNTDYSTE

-596 VSKKMKKAQIDILL
+596 VSKKVKHAQIDILL

-657 IVCYRNLK
+657 VICYRNLK
-665 DHTDA
+665 DNTDD
-670 AIQLFSRTDNV
+670 AIKLFSRTDNV
-681 DTVLMGSYDEYLK
+681 DTVLMASYEEYLK
-694 VFKEAIKNLRNITVI
+694 AFKEALRNLREIAVI

-716 EREEDKRKFIIAFK
+716 EREEDKRKFIVAFK
-730 NVTKLLQRL
+730 NVTKMLQRL
-739 QSFSDFEFN
+739 QSFSDFEFD
-748 EKELTISQQSY
+748 ETELMISQQTY
-759 EDFKS
+759 EDYKS
-764 KYFKLYED
+764 KYFKVYEE
-772 FKRSEVPKE
+772 FKRSEVSKE

-801 GYILNLLAGLNTEN
+801 SYILNLIASLNTEN
-815 ETERD
+815 EKERD

-827 QELDRA
+827 QELDHA

-842 ELIKNFL
+842 ELIKGFL

-856 SSNESVMDAY
+856 APDESVIDAY
-866 HRYEEEMS
+866 NRYEEEMS
-874 EQELST
+874 EQELSS
-880 FAKEI
+880 FAKEV

-893 EQVATYGYSNIIEKD
+893 EQVSTYEYSNLIEKN

-914 PGSFLKK
+914 SGSFLKK
-921 NKAIKAITSF
+921 NKAIKHITSF
-931 IHEFTEKYGA
+931 IRDFTDKYGA

>member
-1 MLHLP
+1 M
-6 HCFKP
+6 
-11 SLMLYNGSKEVL
+11 MG
-23 GMAYQPEAELEK
+23 YQSEAQLEK
-35 KLYSQLVN
+35 NLHTQLVN
-43 QGYKA
+43 QGYQPVA
-48 VQIPDYEAL
+48 IADYDAL
-57 LDNFKQQLNIFNKHK
+57 LTNFKQQLNIFNKHK
-72 LNGQPLTDTE
+72 LDGHPLTDIE

-108 EREDGTQLYVELMN
+108 EREDGSQLYVELMN
-122 TKDWCKNLFQVT
+122 TKEWCKNLFQVT

-139 KGIYTNR
+139 KGTYTNR

-178 RYRRHSFNGLYR
+178 RYRRHTFNGLYR

-203 KYFSNSDYDI
+203 KYFSNSDHDI

-229 TNLRDFAGTFL
+229 TNLQEFSSAFL
-240 KTCHLA
+240 KPCHLA

-253 VINDTDKALMVMRP
+253 VINDEAKALIVMRP

-276 VRRATETNN
+276 VHRTTETNN

-336 FQKGAVDRTDK
+336 FQKDSVDRTDK
-347 TEILIEQIKNPM
+347 TEILIEQIQNPM

-370 NNAIK
+370 NNAVK
-375 NPKYTKV
+375 NPKYAAI
-382 MEPYKQEH
+382 MEPYKKEK

-425 PRFVENKS
+425 PRFKENKS

-446 LHYYLIKD
+446 LHHYLIKD

-467 YIRTFNANIDENDKT
+467 YIKTFNANIDESDDT
-482 KVQAIDTDEVWHDER
+482 QVTAIDTDEVWHHET
-497 RLNLIA
+497 RLNMIV
-503 DHILNNH
+503 DHIIDNH
-510 ARRSK
+510 LRRSK
-515 SKGYCAMFAVD
+515 SKGYCAMFTVD
-526 SIPTLIKYYDIFKA
+526 SIPTLIKYYDLFKS
-540 KNHDF
+540 KNHNL
-545 KIAGIYSYGQ
+545 KIAGIFSYGQ
-555 NEESDGTGE
+555 NEESDGTKE
-564 HSRESLD
+564 HSREALD
-571 RIIADYNKI
+571 RMIVDYNKM
-580 YDTDYSTE
+580 YNTDYSTE

-596 VSKKMKKAQIDILL
+596 VSKKMKHAQIDILL

-616 TGFDSKPLNTLYV
+616 TGFDSKPLNTLYT

-635 HDLLQAYS
+635 HDLIQAYS

-657 IVCYRNLK
+657 IVNYRNLK
-665 DHTDA
+665 KNTDD
-670 AIQLFSRTDNV
+670 AIKLFSRTDNV
-681 DTVLMGSYDEYLK
+681 DTVLMASYDEYLHA
-694 VFKEAIKNLRNITVI
+694 FKDAVRHLRGLAAI
-709 PEEVDEL
+709 PEDVDLL
-716 EREEDKRKFIIAFK
+716 EREEEKREFIMTFK
-730 NVTKLLQRL
+730 QVTKFLQRL
-739 QSFSDFEFN
+739 QSFSDFQFDE
-748 EKELTISQQSY
+748 EALSISQQSY
-759 EDFKS
+759 EDYKS
-764 KYFKLYED
+764 KYFKVYED
-772 FKRSEVPKE
+772 FKRSDTPKE

-801 GYILNLLAGLNTEN
+801 SYILNLIASLNTED
-815 ETERD
+815 EKERT
-820 KEIRFIK
+820 KEIQFIL
-827 QELDRA
+827 QELEHA

-842 ELIKNFL
+842 ELIKGFL
-849 DKVAPTL
+849 EKVAPTL
-856 SSNESVMDAY
+856 SPEESPIDAY
-866 HRYEEEMS
+866 SKYEEQMS
-874 EQELST
+874 EEELVT
-880 FAKEI
+880 FAKEVNLK
-885 DIEDSVLR
+885 DQVLR
-893 EQVATYGYSNIIEKD
+893 EQVASYEYSNMIEKNV
-908 TIMDSL
+908 IMDSL
-914 PGSFLKK
+914 QGSFLKK
-921 NKAIKAITSF
+921 NKAIKAITTF
-931 IHEFTEKYGA
+931 IRDFTEKYGA